1 MSVSA
6 TSEFINVCK
15 KADKALRD
23 VDDLYHQYQDFLDK
37 RELRKNSK
45 VMEFLSLYQ
54 YDIYKEVNE
63 SLYGAGKKKKY
74 TKRRKTK
81 GRNKTRSKR

>member
-1 MSVSA
+1 MYVSA

-15 KADKALRD
+15 KADKALRE
-23 VDDLYHQYQDFLDK
+23 VEELYHQYQDILEK

-45 VMEFLSLYQ
+45 VMEFLSVHQ
-54 YDIYKEVNE
+54 YAIYEEVSE
-63 SLYGAGKKKKY
+63 SLYGAGKSKKY

-81 GRNKTRSKR
+81 RQNKTRSKR

>member
-1 MSVSA
+1 MSLSA

-15 KADKALRD
+15 KADKALHD
-23 VDDLYHQYQDFLDK
+23 VEDLYDLYQDILDK
-37 RELRKNSK
+37 PMLRQNSE

-54 YDIYKEVNE
+54 YGIYQEV
-63 SLYGAGKKKKY
+63 SVSAYGAGKKKKY

-81 GRNKTRSKR
+81 RQNKTRSKR

>member
-1 MSVSA
+1 MSISA
-6 TSEFINVCK
+6 TNEFIDVCM
-15 KADKALRD
+15 KADKALRE
-23 VDDLYHQYQDFLDK
+23 VEELYNQYQDFLDK
-37 RELRKNSK
+37 RELRKDSK
-45 VMEFLSLYQ
+45 AMEFLSLYQ
-54 YDIYKEVNE
+54 YDIYKEVSD

>member
-23 VDDLYHQYQDFLDK
+23 VDDLYHQYQDILDK
-37 RELRKNSK
+37 RELRKNNK

-63 SLYGAGKKKKY
+63 SLYGAGKTKKY
-74 TKRRKTK
+74 MKRRTTKRQ
-81 GRNKTRSKR
+81 NKTRSKR

>member
-15 KADKALRD
+15 KADKALRE
-23 VDDLYHQYQDFLDK
+23 VEDLYHQYQDILEK

-45 VMEFLSLYQ
+45 VMEFLSVYQ
-54 YDIYKEVNE
+54 SDIYEEVSV
-63 SLYGAGKKKKY
+63 SLYGAGKSKKY
-74 TKRRKTK
+74 TKRRKTN

>member
-1 MSVSA
+1 MSA

-23 VDDLYHQYQDFLDK
+23 VEKLYYHYQDFLDK
-37 RELRKNSK
+37 PELRKNSK

-54 YDIYKEVNE
+54 YDIYKEV
-63 SLYGAGKKKKY
+63 SDPLYGAGKKKKY

-81 GRNKTRSKR
+81 RQNKTRSKR

>member
-1 MSVSA
+1 MSLSA

-23 VDDLYHQYQDFLDK
+23 VDDLYHQYQDILDK
-37 RELRKNSK
+37 RELRKNNK

-63 SLYGAGKKKKY
+63 SLYGAGKTKKY
-74 TKRRKTK
+74 MKRRDDKATK
-81 GRNKTRSKR
+81 

>member
-1 MSVSA
+1 MSLSA

-15 KADKALRD
+15 EADKALRE
-23 VDDLYHQYQDFLDK
+23 VEDLYHQYQDILDK

-54 YDIYKEVNE
+54 YDIYKEVKE
-63 SLYGAGKKKKY
+63 SLYGSGKTKKY

-81 GRNKTRSKR
+81 RQNKTRSKR

>member
-1 MSVSA
+1 MSLSA

-23 VDDLYHQYQDFLDK
+23 VEDLYHLYQDILDK
-37 RELRKNSK
+37 PNLRKNSK

-63 SLYGAGKKKKY
+63 PLYWAGKTKKY

-81 GRNKTRSKR
+81 RQNKTRSKR

>member
-15 KADKALRD
+15 KADKALRE
-23 VDDLYHQYQDFLDK
+23 VEDLYHQYQDILEK

-45 VMEFLSLYQ
+45 VMDFLSLYQ
-54 YDIYKEVNE
+54 YDIYKEVSD
-63 SLYGAGKKKKY
+63 SLYGAGKMKKY

>member
-15 KADKALRD
+15 KADKALRE
-23 VDDLYHQYQDFLDK
+23 VEDLYYEYQYFLEK
-37 RELRKNSK
+37 RELRKNNK

-63 SLYGAGKKKKY
+63 PLYGAGKIKKY
-74 TKRRKTK
+74 TKRRTTK
-81 GRNKTRSKR
+81 

>member
-15 KADKALRD
+15 KADKALRE
-23 VDDLYHQYQDFLDK
+23 VEDLYHRYQDFLDK

-54 YDIYKEVNE
+54 YDIYKEVFDP
-63 SLYGAGKKKKY
+63 LYGGKPKKY
-74 TKRRKTK
+74 TKRRRPK
-81 GRNKTRSKR
+81 RQNKTRSKR

>member
-1 MSVSA
+1 MSLSA

-15 KADKALRD
+15 KADNALRE
-23 VDDLYHQYQDFLDK
+23 VKDLYHQYQDILEK
-37 RELRKNSK
+37 RELRRNSK

-54 YDIYKEVNE
+54 YDIYKEVSG
-63 SLYGAGKKKKY
+63 SLYGAGKPKKY
-74 TKRRKTK
+74 TKRRKTN

>member
-15 KADKALRD
+15 KADKALRE
-23 VDDLYHQYQDFLDK
+23 VEELYHQYHDFLEK

-45 VMEFLSLYQ
+45 VMEFLSVHQ
-54 YDIYKEVNE
+54 YAIYEEVSE
-63 SLYGAGKKKKY
+63 SLYGAGKSKKY

-81 GRNKTRSKR
+81 RQNKTRSKR

>member
-6 TSEFINVCK
+6 TSEFINVCE

-23 VDDLYHQYQDFLDK
+23 VEELYYQYQDFLDK
-37 RELRKNSK
+37 RMLRKNSK

-54 YDIYKEVNE
+54 
-63 SLYGAGKKKKY
+63 
-74 TKRRKTK
+74 
-81 GRNKTRSKR
+81 

>member
-1 MSVSA
+1 MSLSA
-6 TSEFINVCK
+6 TSKFINVCK

-23 VDDLYHQYQDFLDK
+23 VEYLYHMHQDILDK
-37 RELRKNSK
+37 PELRKDSK

-63 SLYGAGKKKKY
+63 SLYGAGKTKKY

-81 GRNKTRSKR
+81 RQNKTRSKR

>member
-6 TSEFINVCK
+6 TSEFINVCN
-15 KADKALRD
+15 KADKALRE
-23 VDDLYHQYQDFLDK
+23 VEELYHQDQDFLEK

-45 VMEFLSLYQ
+45 VMKFLLVHQ
-54 YDIYKEVNE
+54 YAIYNEVSE
-63 SLYGAGKKKKY
+63 SLYGAGKSKKY

-81 GRNKTRSKR
+81 RQNKTRSKR